1 MDTKRTCSFAG
12 AADVVA
18 HAQAAAQHIKELK
31 IACTNGDKSAV
42 RRLLRQAIS
51 ELELARTMVRT
62 GLD

>member
-42 RRLLRQAIS
+42 RRLLRQAS